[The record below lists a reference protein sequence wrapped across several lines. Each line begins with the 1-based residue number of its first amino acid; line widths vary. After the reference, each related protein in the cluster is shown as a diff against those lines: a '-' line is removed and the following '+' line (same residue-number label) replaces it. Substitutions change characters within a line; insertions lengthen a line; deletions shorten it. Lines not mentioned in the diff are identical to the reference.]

1 MTPGLRL
8 PPHHPLMLHRTR
20 HNPILL
26 ALILLLHACGGDPG
40 DETARAGAGEA
51 GDGGETTAAKT
62 PASGSETRA
71 ELRDLVIAITPA
83 PASATAGFRNDWF
96 GRKRAIMERLRMAG
110 PEFGA
115 AVLAEFHEQR
125 DGIEEVR
132 IGLLDV
138 AAHCQPAETEP
149 ILLELISNF
158 GDNMGVRTVACDLLA
173 RTAPAT
179 ALATFTPILLASKD
193 RITYP
198 PEERI
203 LKAWIRAADHE
214 GAPKGEF
221 LGDLAV
227 QMTREHSTRQT
238 AVREL
243 ANCEE
248 PAAVEALKTIMVESS
263 GNHLLR
269 RTAAQSLLTMLPR
282 EDFCAH
288 ARQVFELESDQ
299 GFQVFLS
306 DMINDN
312 CGQ

>member
-1 MTPGLRL
+1 MQ
-8 PPHHPLMLHRTR
+8 HRSR
-20 HNPILL
+20 HNTILL
-26 ALILLLHACGGDPG
+26 SLVLLLHACGGEPG
-40 DETARAGAGEA
+40 DEIIRAGAGPADDA
-51 GDGGETTAAKT
+51 GGATAAGT
-62 PASGSETRA
+62 NAPASGAETRT
-71 ELRDLVIAITPA
+71 ELRDLITAVTPA
-83 PASATAGFRNDWF
+83 EASATAGFRNDWF
-96 GRKRAIMERLRMAG
+96 GRRRAIMERLRLAG

-115 AVLAEFHEQR
+115 AALAEFHERR
-125 DGIEEVR
+125 DGIEEIR

-138 AAHCQPAETEP
+138 AAHCTPTETEP
-149 ILLELISNF
+149 VLLELISNF
-158 GDNMGVRTVACDLLA
+158 GDNMSLRTVACDLLA

-179 ALATFTPILLASKD
+179 ALETFTPILQASKD

-203 LKAWIRAADHE
+203 LKAWILAANHE
-214 GAPKGEF
+214 GIPKGEF

-227 QMTREHSTRQT
+227 QMSREHSTRQA

-243 ANCEE
+243 AKCEE
-248 PAAVEALKTIMVESS
+248 PAAVEALKSIMVESS

-269 RTAAQSLLTMLPR
+269 RTATQSLLAMLPR

-306 DMINDN
+306 DVINDN